1 MGLPLYQTVISV
13 QSILVLHII
22 FFVLA
27 VSRFKREIS
36 VSSSSQRLLS
46 ALIKMSIMMFSLFSQ
61 TSLAKTT
68 TTTTTATTT
77 TTTTIT
83 TTTKMSFTSIMSL
96 FYNSFTGFWCQFSGG
111 IPLRHFLSEFWRWE
125 VSNPSIWSRLWCDR
139 TIWIWNR
146 RLNLQF
152 VHIFQSLFLRG
163 RDLACHLIM
172 FWPKQSCALLDKSQV
187 RSPDKAVKSTSK
199 WCQR

>member
-1 MGLPLYQTVISV
+1 MGEIRAGTPEQPTFRCARGLRKPVGEPSSTGESREPDEGPARWIGSPIRRGSSGNDNNKQQT
-13 QSILVLHII
+13 
-22 FFVLA
+22 
-27 VSRFKREIS
+27 
-36 VSSSSQRLLS
+36 
-46 ALIKMSIMMFSLFSQ
+46 
-61 TSLAKTT
+61 
-68 TTTTTATTT
+68 TTT

-187 RSPDKAVKSTSK
+187 RSHDKAVKSTSK